1 MLLLL
6 ILTSISAI
14 TFLFYWYITK
24 NWNYWKSKNVLQMDP
39 SFPFGSLPAFFTKSA
54 AISDVLKEHALKSRG
69 HSFYGIYFLRQPFLV
84 ITDPDLIKQIT
95 IKDFDY
101 FVDRM
106 SGTLKDLFFGGNT
119 RTAKIWRQQ
128 LTNAE
133 GEEWK
138 LIRSTF
144 SPIFTSGKMKG
155 MMGLLQE
162 KCGKLI
168 QSMEIFASTNEDF
181 ELRTLYGKYSMDT
194 IASCAFGV
202 NAQSFENENS
212 PFAMYAKN
220 ILTLDF
226 KQMMKM
232 LIAFFPMGNA
242 LMNFIGMSVFAEK
255 ETDFFYD
262 IVISTLKHRRQS
274 GKRRND
280 MIDLMLDAVKGELKI
295 ESEIENQFEKDARLK
310 VSKHHDR
317 ELDELVIVA
326 NAIVLMVAGY
336 ETTSN
341 LLSYAS
347 FELARHPDVQAKLR
361 REIEDTNP
369 SLDNQAFTYDQLQ
382 SMTYMDQVIH
392 ETLRLYPGSGFFER
406 TATKNY
412 QVPGHDLVIEKG
424 TQIWVNKIAI
434 HRNPKYF
441 KAPNDFDPDLHFS
454 KEAKASRHPYAYA
467 GFGHGP
473 RGCIGMRFALLEAK
487 LALASIICKFSLIP
501 SEKTVDPTLIDPT
514 AFVAYPKNGLYI
526 GLSKVEN

>member
-6 ILTSISAI
+6 ILTSLSS
-14 TFLFYWYITK
+14 TVLLFYWYITK

-106 SGTLKDLFFGGNT
+106 SGTLKELFFGGNT

-128 LTNAE
+128 FSNAE

-162 KCGKLI
+162 KCDKLI
-168 QSMEIFASTNEDF
+168 ECMDVFASTNEDF
-181 ELRTLYGKYSMDT
+181 ELRTLLGKYSMDT
-194 IASCAFGV
+194 IASCAFGF
-202 NAQSFENENS
+202 NAQSFENDNS
-212 PFAMYAKN
+212 PFALYAKN

-232 LIAFFPMGNA
+232 VIAFFPMGNS
-242 LMNFIGMSVFAEK
+242 LMNIMGISVFAEK

-280 MIDLMLDAVKGELKI
+280 MIDLMLDAVKGELKND
-295 ESEIENQFEKDARLK
+295 SENQENQFEKDAKLTK
-310 VSKHHDR
+310 KSKHQR

-347 FELARHPDVQAKLR
+347 FELARHPDIQAKLR

-369 SLDNQAFTYDQLQ
+369 DQAFTYDQLQ
-382 SMTYMDQVIH
+382 SMTYLDQVIN

-412 QVPGHDLVIEKG
+412 QIPGHDLVIEKG

-434 HRNPKYF
+434 HRNSKYF
-441 KAPNDFDPDLHFS
+441 KSPNDFDPDLHFS

-487 LALASIICKFSLIP
+487 LALASIVRKFTLLP
-501 SEKTVDPTLIDPT
+501 SEKTVNPTLIDPT

-526 GLSKVEN
+526 GLKVEN

>member
-1 MLLLL
+1 MLELL
-6 ILTSISAI
+6 ILTSS
-14 TFLFYWYITK
+14 FLALIFYLYITK
-24 NWNYWKSKNVLQMDP
+24 NWNYWKRKNVLQMDP

-54 AISDVLKEHALKSRG
+54 AISDVLRDHAAKSRG
-69 HSFYGIYFLRQPFLV
+69 LPFYGIYFLRQPFLV

-155 MMGLLQE
+155 MMTLLQE
-162 KCGKLI
+162 KCSKLI
-168 QSMEIFASTNEDF
+168 ENMEGFAVQNTEF
-181 ELRTLYGKYSMDT
+181 ELRKLLGKYSMDT

-202 NAQSFENENS
+202 NAQSFENADS
-212 PFAMYAKN
+212 PFATYAKN

-226 KQMMKM
+226 KQMLKM
-232 LIAFFPMGNA
+232 VVAFFPMGNIF
-242 LMNFIGMSVFAEK
+242 MNFLGISVFAEK

-262 IVISTLKHRRQS
+262 IVMSTLKHRRQS

-280 MIDLMLDAVKGELKI
+280 MIDLMLDAVKGELKSEPQ
-295 ESEIENQFEKDARLK
+295 ESQNQFEKDATLK
-310 VSKHHDR
+310 TTSRNHK

-341 LLSYAS
+341 LLSYAC
-347 FELARHPDVQAKLR
+347 FELARHPDLQAKLR
-361 REIEDTNP
+361 REIEDVN
-369 SLDNQAFTYDQLQ
+369 LDQEFTYDQLQ
-382 SMTYMDQVIH
+382 SMVYLDQVIH
-392 ETLRLYPGSGFFER
+392 EILRLYPGSGFFER

-412 QVPGHDLVIEKG
+412 QIPGHDLVIEKG

-441 KAPNDFDPDLHFS
+441 SSPNEFDPEHFS

-487 LALASIICKFSLIP
+487 LALASIIRKFTLIP
-501 SEKTVDPTLIDPT
+501 SDKTGDPTIIDPM
-514 AFVAYPKNGLYI
+514 AFVAYPQNGLYI
-526 GLSKVEN
+526 GLKEN